1 MIDLGRYMTSILG
14 GPPKDHGPIAATQL
28 VIGACMAGYT
38 VTHLP
43 PKFLALFEHPVA
55 QYLVFFILFNTSHGD
70 QTPKAWAFMDALILT
85 LSVNALIFI
94 LQQLYV
100 EKPKEVPEK
109 EPVVEKVPDVKVGG
123 PPVMNNSNVN
133 HRHTHPHPHMH

>member
-43 PKFLALFEHPVA
+43 PKFLALFEIA
-55 QYLVFFILFNTSHGD
+55 QRKPEYEYFFHTVKFLFIKLAMKYLSLNMMEEALFLAFKTKIPEIYNYCMTYANYRKDILSLN
-70 QTPKAWAFMDALILT
+70 LL
-85 LSVNALIFI
+85 
-94 LQQLYV
+94 
-100 EKPKEVPEK
+100 
-109 EPVVEKVPDVKVGG
+109 
-123 PPVMNNSNVN
+123 
-133 HRHTHPHPHMH
+133 